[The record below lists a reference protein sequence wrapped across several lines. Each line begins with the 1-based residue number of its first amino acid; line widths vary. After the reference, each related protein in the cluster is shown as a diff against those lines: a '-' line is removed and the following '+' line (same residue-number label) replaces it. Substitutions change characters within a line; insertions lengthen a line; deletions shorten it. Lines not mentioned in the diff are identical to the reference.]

1 MAAKLSEIKP
11 DVIHFS
17 TCLSSAKP
25 ECPYTTPENLAEL
38 MENKTGIKVVL
49 VTHDYH

>member
-1 MAAKLSEIKP
+1 MAAKLSEMKP

-25 ECPYTTPENLAEL
+25 DCPYTKPEDLAQL
-38 MENKTGIKVVL
+38 VENKTGIKVVMG
-49 VTHDYH
+49 TRDYH